1 MIDVIH
7 VLNGPNLNL
16 LGTRQPEVYGATTLA
31 DIEAMCGAA
40 AERLELGLVFAQS
53 NSEGG
58 LVDLV
63 QAAAGAGAAGIVI
76 NPAAYTHTSVAVLD
90 ALNTFGGLVVEVHL
104 SQVHRR
110 EAFRHRSL
118 VSRRADAGIAGC
130 GPQGYVLA
138 LDYLSGQLAE

>member
-1 MIDVIH
+1 MTQTIH

-16 LGTRQPEVYGATTLA
+16 LGKRQPEVYGTTTLA
-31 DIEAMCGAA
+31 DIEAMCRDAA
-40 AERLELGLVFAQS
+40 DRLGLSLVFAQT
-53 NSEGG
+53 NNEGG
-58 LVDLV
+58 LVDLI
-63 QAAAGAGAAGIVI
+63 QAARDGGAGIVI

-90 ALNTFGGLVVEVHL
+90 ALNAFDGPVIEVHL

-118 VSRRADAGIAGC
+118 VSRRADAVLAGC

-138 LDYLSGQLAE
+138 LEHMAARLTP

>member
-1 MIDVIH
+1 MTQTIH

-16 LGTRQPEVYGATTLA
+16 LGKRQPEVYGTTTLA
-31 DIEAMCGAA
+31 DIEAMCRDAA
-40 AERLELGLVFAQS
+40 DRLGLSLVFAQT

-58 LVDLV
+58 LVDLI
-63 QAAAGAGAAGIVI
+63 QAARDGGAGIVI

-90 ALNTFGGLVVEVHL
+90 ALNAFYGPVIEVHL

-118 VSRRADAGIAGC
+118 VSRRADAVLAGC

-138 LDYLSGQLAE
+138 LEHMAARLNP

>member
-1 MIDVIH
+1 MTQTIH

-16 LGTRQPEVYGATTLA
+16 LGKRQPEVYGTTTLA
-31 DIEAMCGAA
+31 DIEAMCRDAA
-40 AERLELGLVFAQS
+40 DRLGLSLVFAQT

-58 LVDLV
+58 LVDLI
-63 QAAAGAGAAGIVI
+63 QAARDGGAGIVI

-90 ALNTFGGLVVEVHL
+90 ALNAFDGPVIEVHL

-118 VSRRADAGIAGC
+118 VSRRADAVLAGC

-138 LDYLSGQLAE
+138 LEHMAARLTP